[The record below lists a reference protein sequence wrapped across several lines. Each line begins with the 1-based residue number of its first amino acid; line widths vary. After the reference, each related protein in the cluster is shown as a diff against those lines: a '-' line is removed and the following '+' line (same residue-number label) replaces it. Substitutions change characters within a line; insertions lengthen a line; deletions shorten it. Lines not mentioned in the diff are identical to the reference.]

1 MSFLRPTPAL
11 LALLLGMLPAHAGP
25 SAGTSARTPATE
37 QGPPRARQ
45 AATAEDSREA
55 RVIVKYRSASV
66 LMRALSAGSA
76 APGSTLARPL
86 HAATLGTRLGLP
98 MQNGRV
104 LGERT
109 QALRAQGLTS
119 SALAAKLRLQD
130 DVEWAVVDERR
141 YISAAPNPPN
151 DPLYAA
157 NTSISPAAGQ
167 WYLRAPDAAV
177 TAAATPVV
185 SSINA
190 EAAWAITNGSAAI
203 TVAVLDTGVRFDHPD
218 LTAKLWP
225 GYDFVSSQTGDG
237 DGVDADASDPGD
249 FNTAN
254 QCGSGTAARTSSW
267 HGTQTAGLVGAATD
281 NNFGMASIGRNTMV
295 LPVRVL
301 GPCGG
306 SDSDIIAAMYW
317 AAGINL
323 PGTAV
328 KYATYAGIP
337 VNPYPAKVISMS
349 LGKTGN
355 CPASY
360 IDVFAALAAAKVT
373 VVVAAGNS
381 NGLAVEA
388 PANCPGAL
396 AVAGVRHIG
405 SKVGYSSI
413 GPQVT
418 IAAPAGNCVNTN
430 GPCLYPMLT
439 TINKGATTPSSNGYS
454 DSTDIS
460 VGTSFAAPIVAGT
473 VALMLSV
480 DSALTPAVIAAR
492 IKSTA
497 RPFPQSGSGNDAA
510 GLPIAACKAPT
521 ASEQLE
527 CYCTTTTCGAGLLDA
542 GAAVA
547 SVVPAAAAPPTT
559 GITLSNSAPTAGQ
572 SVTLSASSTV
582 ANNGRSIA
590 GYQWAI
596 TSGGGFA
603 VLAGATNA
611 STATLTTSAAGSVVL
626 SLTVTDNAGATGSA
640 SSTVNVQAAA
650 VVPPTPAPTPAP
662 APAPGG
668 GGGAMSGAWAAL
680 LGLAAAALW
689 RVRRS

>member
-1 MSFLRPTPAL
+1 MSILRPAPAL
-11 LALLLGMLPAHAGP
+11 LALLLGMLPAFAG
-25 SAGTSARTPATE
+25 TPATE
-37 QGPPRARQ
+37 RGPLQRPG
-45 AATAEDSREA
+45 ATAEDGTQA
-55 RVIVKYRSASV
+55 RVIVKYRSTSG
-66 LMRALSAGSA
+66 LMQALSATSA
-76 APGSTLARPL
+76 ATGNRQVRPQ

-98 MQNGRV
+98 MQDGRV

-109 QALRAQGLTS
+109 QALRGQGLSS

-141 YISAAPNPPN
+141 SIRDIAGGTPN

-157 NTSISPAAGQ
+157 NASISPAVGQ

-177 TAAATPVV
+177 SPSTSTTTVV

-190 EAAWAITNGSAAI
+190 AAAWLTTPGSASI

-225 GYDFVSSQTGDG
+225 GYDFVSDSTSAGDG
-237 DGVDADASDPGD
+237 GARDADATDPGD
-249 FNTAN
+249 YTITN
-254 QCGSGTAARTSSW
+254 QCGSGTAASTSSW

-281 NNFGMASIGRNTMV
+281 NSVGMAGSGRNTMV

-301 GPCGG
+301 GKCGG

-317 AAGINL
+317 SAGIAI
-323 PGTAV
+323 PGDTSTPA
-328 KYATYAGIP
+328 
-337 VNPYPAKVISMS
+337 NPHPAKVISMS
-349 LGKTGN
+349 LGKAGS

-360 IDVFAALAAAKVT
+360 TDVFTALAAAKVT
-373 VVVAAGNS
+373 VVIAAGNT

-388 PANCPGAL
+388 PANCSGAL

-418 IAAPAGNCVNTN
+418 IAAPAGNCVNTT
-430 GPCLYPMLT
+430 GACLYPILT
-439 TINKGATTPSSNGYS
+439 TINKGTTTPSSNGYS

-480 DSALTPAVIAAR
+480 DPTLTPATIAAK

-497 RPFPQSGSGNDAA
+497 RAFPTSGSSDAA
-510 GLPIAACKAPT
+510 VTACRAPT
-521 ASEQLE
+521 ATEQLE
-527 CYCTTTTCGAGLLDA
+527 CYCTTSTCGAGLLDA

-547 SVVPAAAAPPTT
+547 SVVPPAAAPPTT
-559 GITLSNSAPTAGQ
+559 GITVSNSAPTAGQ
-572 SVTLSASSTV
+572 SITVSASNAT
-582 ANNGRSIA
+582 ANGGRSIA
-590 GYQWAI
+590 GYQWQI
-596 TSGGGFA
+596 TSGGAFA
-603 VLAGATNA
+603 AFSGATNA
-611 STATLTTSAAGSVVL
+611 ASATLVTSAAGSVVL

-640 SSTVNVQAAA
+640 SSTVSVQAAP
-650 VVPPTPAPTPAP
+650 VVTPTAAPSS
-662 APAPGG
+662 G
-668 GGGAMSGAWAAL
+668 GGGAMSGAWVAL
-680 LGLAAAALW
+680 LGVAAFAL
-689 RVRRS
+689 RRARPV